1 MFHYESLLDHFEILT
16 FEPAGMY
23 LWVLILLRA
32 VYVEAGLAGLVRQ
45 PEVSKISPCYG
56 FLDQDYPA
64 FIRGKIDLVGEILLK
79 R

>member
-45 PEVSKISPCYG
+45 PGKQDLAMLWFSLSRLPCIYK
-56 FLDQDYPA
+56 
-64 FIRGKIDLVGEILLK
+64 GKN
-79 R
+79 